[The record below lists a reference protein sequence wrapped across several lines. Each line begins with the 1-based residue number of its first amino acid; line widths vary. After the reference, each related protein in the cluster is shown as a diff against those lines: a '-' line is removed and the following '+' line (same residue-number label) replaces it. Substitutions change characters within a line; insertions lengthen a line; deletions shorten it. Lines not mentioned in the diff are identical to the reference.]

1 MIIPIS
7 QGQLIQSGSRKSP
20 RDLAVRLLRSK
31 TMNSLWA
38 LKFVVDPEQAQ
49 ENISY
54 GRALNSEACLSS
66 HLMIRDNYLHFKSI
80 NLSF

>member
-1 MIIPIS
+1 
-7 QGQLIQSGSRKSP
+7 
-20 RDLAVRLLRSK
+20 
-31 TMNSLWA
+31 MNTLWA
-38 LKFVVDPEQAQ
+38 LTFVVDPEQAQ